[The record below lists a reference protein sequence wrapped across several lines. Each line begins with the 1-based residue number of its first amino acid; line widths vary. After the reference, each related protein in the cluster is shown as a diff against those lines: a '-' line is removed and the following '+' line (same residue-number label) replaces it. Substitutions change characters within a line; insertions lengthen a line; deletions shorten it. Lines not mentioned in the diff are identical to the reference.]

1 MAMKFDYRACDRE
14 GRARRGVLEADS
26 LRQARDRLREKGWQV
41 LAVQARRRSALAGLL
56 AGRWMGG
63 VSSGDLALLTRQ
75 LATLLSAALPLE
87 EALMAVARQTE
98 KKGLQAALTQVRQR
112 ILEGFPLAQALGQY
126 PQIFDRLYCAM
137 VAAGEIAGHLGPVLE
152 RLADYVEQRQHM
164 KNKIVQALV
173 YPMVLTAVAIGV
185 VAILLTA
192 VVPKVIEQFVHMK
205 QTLPLSTR
213 MLLGASDGLRQWGAA
228 VLMAALAGLGAFRYR
243 LRDPA
248 RRARWHAFILR
259 LPVVGKLSLAVNTA
273 RYAKTLSILNASA
286 VPLLEAMRISAGVLG
301 NEAARERLLAA
312 MERVR
317 EGEGLSPSL
326 EGTALFSPM
335 MRHMIMSG
343 ERSGELDMMLERA
356 AAMQQEAFS
365 RQITLALGLF
375 EPLLVIAMAGSVLF
389 IILAILQP
397 ILQLN
402 NMVG

>member
-1 MAMKFDYRACDRE
+1 MKFDYRACDRE
-14 GRARRGVLEADS
+14 GRAQRGVLEADS
-26 LRQARDRLREKGWQV
+26 LRHARDRLREKGWQV
-41 LAVQARRRSALAGLL
+41 LAVQARRRPAFAGMF
-56 AGRWMGG
+56 AGRWMSG
-63 VSSGDLALLTRQ
+63 VSSGDVALLTRQ

-98 KKGLQAALTQVRQR
+98 KKGLQAALAQVRQR
-112 ILEGFPLAQALGQY
+112 ILEGFPLAQALGQH

-137 VAAGEIAGHLGPVLE
+137 VAAGEISGHLAPVLE
-152 RLADYVEQRQHM
+152 RLADYVEQRQQM

-213 MLLGASDGLRQWGAA
+213 MLLGASDGLRRGG
-228 VLMAALAGLGAFRYR
+228 ALALISVLTGLGAFRYR

-248 RRARWHAFILR
+248 RRVRWHAFILR

-301 NEAARERLLAA
+301 NDAARERLLAA

-356 AAMQQEAFS
+356 ATMQQEAFG
-365 RQITLALGLF
+365 RQVTLALGLF

>member
-1 MAMKFDYRACDRE
+1 MKFDYRACDRE
-14 GRARRGVLEADS
+14 GRARRGVLDADS

-56 AGRWMGG
+56 ASCWMGG

-112 ILEGFPLAQALGQY
+112 ILEGFTLAQALRQY

-228 VLMAALAGLGAFRYR
+228 VLMSALAGLGAFRYR

-248 RRARWHAFILR
+248 RRVRWHAFILR

>member
-1 MAMKFDYRACDRE
+1 MKFDYRACDRE
-14 GRARRGVLEADS
+14 GRAQRGVLEADS
-26 LRQARDRLREKGWQV
+26 LRHARDRLREKGWQV
-41 LAVQARRRSALAGLL
+41 LAVQARGRPVFAGML
-56 AGRWMGG
+56 AGRWMSG
-63 VSSGDLALLTRQ
+63 VSSGDVALLTRQ

-112 ILEGFPLAQALGQY
+112 ILEGFPLAQALGQH
-126 PQIFDRLYCAM
+126 PRIFDRLYCAM
-137 VAAGEIAGHLGPVLE
+137 VAAGEISGHLAPVLE
-152 RLADYVEQRQHM
+152 RLADYVEQRQQM

-213 MLLGASDGLRQWGAA
+213 MLLGASDGLRQWGALA
-228 VLMAALAGLGAFRYR
+228 LMLALASLGAFRYR

-248 RRARWHAFILR
+248 RRVRWHAFILR
-259 LPVVGKLSLAVNTA
+259 LPVVGKLALAVNTA

-301 NEAARERLLAA
+301 NDAARERLLAA

-356 AAMQQEAFS
+356 ATMQQEAFS

>member
-1 MAMKFDYRACDRE
+1 MKFDYRACDRE
-14 GRARRGVLEADS
+14 GRAQRGVLEADS
-26 LRQARDRLREKGWQV
+26 LRHARDRLREKGWQV
-41 LAVQARRRSALAGLL
+41 LAVQARRRPAFAGMF
-56 AGRWMGG
+56 AGRWMSG
-63 VSSGDLALLTRQ
+63 VSSGDVALLTRQ

-98 KKGLQAALTQVRQR
+98 KKGLQAALSQVRQR
-112 ILEGFPLAQALGQY
+112 ILEGFPLAQALGQH

-137 VAAGEIAGHLGPVLE
+137 VAAGEIAGHLAPVLE
-152 RLADYVEQRQHM
+152 RLADYVEQRQQM

-213 MLLGASDGLRQWGAA
+213 MLLGASDGLRRWGALA
-228 VLMAALAGLGAFRYR
+228 LISVLTGLGAFRYR

-248 RRARWHAFILR
+248 RRVRWHAFILR

-301 NEAARERLLAA
+301 NDAARERLLAA

-356 AAMQQEAFS
+356 ATMQQEAFG
-365 RQITLALGLF
+365 RQVTLALGLF

>member
-1 MAMKFDYRACDRE
+1 MKFDYRACDRE
-14 GRARRGVLEADS
+14 GRAQRGVLEADS
-26 LRQARDRLREKGWQV
+26 LRHARDRLREKGWQV
-41 LAVQARRRSALAGLL
+41 LAVQARGRPVFASML
-56 AGRWMGG
+56 AGRWMSG
-63 VSSGDLALLTRQ
+63 VSSGDVALLTRQ

-98 KKGLQAALTQVRQR
+98 KKGLQAALAQVRQR
-112 ILEGFPLAQALGQY
+112 ILEGFPLAQALGQH
-126 PQIFDRLYCAM
+126 PRIFDRLYCAM
-137 VAAGEIAGHLGPVLE
+137 VAAGEISGHLAPVLE
-152 RLADYVEQRQHM
+152 RLADYVEQRQQM

-213 MLLGASDGLRQWGAA
+213 MLLGASDGLRQWGALA
-228 VLMAALAGLGAFRYR
+228 LMLALASLGAFRYR

-248 RRARWHAFILR
+248 RRVRWHAFILR
-259 LPVVGKLSLAVNTA
+259 LPLVGKLSLAVNTA

-301 NEAARERLLAA
+301 NDAARERLLAA

-356 AAMQQEAFS
+356 ATMQQEAFG
-365 RQITLALGLF
+365 RQVTLALGLF

>member
-1 MAMKFDYRACDRE
+1 MKFDYRACDRE

-26 LRQARDRLREKGWQV
+26 LRHARDCLREKGWQV
-41 LAVQARRRSALAGLL
+41 LAVHARRRSVFAAMLG
-56 AGRWMGG
+56 GRGMSG

-87 EALMAVARQTE
+87 EALMAVTRQTE
-98 KKGLQAALTQVRQR
+98 KKGLQAALAQVRLR
-112 ILEGFPLAQALGQY
+112 ILEGFPLAQALGQH
-126 PQIFDRLYCAM
+126 PRIFDRLYCAM
-137 VAAGEIAGHLGPVLE
+137 VAAGEISGHLAPVLE
-152 RLADYVEQRQHM
+152 RLADYVEQRQQM

-173 YPMVLTAVAIGV
+173 YPMVLTTVAIGV

-228 VLMAALAGLGAFRYR
+228 ALMLALTGLGAFRYR

-248 RRARWHAFILR
+248 RRVRWHAFILR

-301 NEAARERLLAA
+301 NDAARERLLAA

>member
-1 MAMKFDYRACDRE
+1 MKFDYRACDRE
-14 GRARRGVLEADS
+14 GRTQRGVLEADS
-26 LRQARDRLREKGWQV
+26 LRHARDRLREKGWQV
-41 LAVQARRRSALAGLL
+41 LAVQARGRPVFAGML
-56 AGRWMGG
+56 AGRWMSG
-63 VSSGDLALLTRQ
+63 VSSSDVALLTRQ

-98 KKGLQAALTQVRQR
+98 KKGLQAALAQVRQR
-112 ILEGFPLAQALGQY
+112 ILEGFPLAQALGQH
-126 PQIFDRLYCAM
+126 PRIFDRLYCAM
-137 VAAGEIAGHLGPVLE
+137 VAAGEISGHLAPVLE
-152 RLADYVEQRQHM
+152 RLADYVEQRQQM

-213 MLLGASDGLRQWGAA
+213 MLLGASDGLRQWGALA
-228 VLMAALAGLGAFRYR
+228 LMLALASLGAFRYR

-248 RRARWHAFILR
+248 RRVRWHAFILR
-259 LPVVGKLSLAVNTA
+259 LPVVGKLALAVNTA

-301 NEAARERLLAA
+301 NDAARERLLAA

-356 AAMQQEAFS
+356 ATMQQEAFS

>member
-1 MAMKFDYRACDRE
+1 MKFDYRACDRE
-14 GRARRGVLEADS
+14 GRAQRGVLEADS
-26 LRQARDRLREKGWQV
+26 LRHARDRLREKGWQV
-41 LAVQARRRSALAGLL
+41 LAVQARRRPAFAGMF
-56 AGRWMGG
+56 AGRWMSG
-63 VSSGDLALLTRQ
+63 VSSGDVALLTRQ

-98 KKGLQAALTQVRQR
+98 KKGLQAALSQVRQR
-112 ILEGFPLAQALGQY
+112 ILEGFPLAQALGQH

-137 VAAGEIAGHLGPVLE
+137 VAAGEISGHLAPVLE
-152 RLADYVEQRQHM
+152 RLADYVEQRQQM

-173 YPMVLTAVAIGV
+173 YPMVLTTVAIGV

-213 MLLGASDGLRQWGAA
+213 MLLGASDGLRRWGALA
-228 VLMAALAGLGAFRYR
+228 LLSVLTGLGAFRYR

-248 RRARWHAFILR
+248 RRVRWHAFILR
-259 LPVVGKLSLAVNTA
+259 LPVIGKLSLAVNTA

-301 NEAARERLLAA
+301 NDAARERLLAA

-356 AAMQQEAFS
+356 ATMQQEAFG
-365 RQITLALGLF
+365 RQVTLALGLF